1 MTDFIS
7 YVCRVRVWLIL
18 APVFYSLRPAEP
30 KYDNNTM
37 YATKNNSSFAWTL
50 CEVTFILCMI
60 SLIFIV
66 NFSANS
72 MIYEMQ
78 LRHLSSVQ
86 HVKRTCI
93 MLEYNLFKNVFNW
106 PTFLWQTQI
115 QTTEYSLNDT
125 IGIKKKGVFLMIYS
139 FTPFDINFQTIL
151 MAKVIFGKKSVKKCQ
166 KLESFFTKVRLS
178 NEALICATQNWIYL
192 AIAFQ
197 PKTKYKKCNVS
208 CSSNAQPWSFL
219 SLTL

>member
-1 MTDFIS
+1 MPQKIIHHLLEP
-7 YVCRVRVWLIL
+7 YVKWRLH
-18 APVFYSLRPAEP
+18 
-30 KYDNNTM
+30 
-37 YATKNNSSFAWTL
+37 
-50 CEVTFILCMI
+50 ILCMI

-151 MAKVIFGKKSVKKCQ
+151 MAKVIFGKKSVKKELLSWNHSLQ
-166 KLESFFTKVRLS
+166 KYAWVTR
-178 NEALICATQNWIYL
+178 
-192 AIAFQ
+192 
-197 PKTKYKKCNVS
+197 P
-208 CSSNAQPWSFL
+208 
-219 SLTL
+219 